1 MNPRLLNGVL
11 RLRDLED
18 VESHVAA
25 RFDALPLSSLERDDL
40 IMHGISYA
48 CRIDRALPPEQP
60 LGPVLDVMLD
70 RRAASLRNAQA
81 ERLRNAA

>member
-1 MNPRLLNGVL
+1 LIPRLLNGVL

-18 VESHVAA
+18 VEAYVTD
-25 RFDALPLSSLERDDL
+25 RFEALPLSPLERDDL

-48 CRIDRALPPEQP
+48 CRIDRALAPEQP
-60 LGPVLDVMLD
+60 LAPVLDVLLD
-70 RRAASLRNAQA
+70 RRVAGLKDAQA